1 MGNRFVVA
9 LALVGAAS
17 VLSGCK
23 PANDE
28 NVRAV
33 ATELER
39 PRETAAN
46 PNVFEADD
54 FMGEKI
60 HVLVLPKVEGEAA
73 VQLRARASGLD
84 AKSLTARAYGFT
96 VYEAR
101 LESETGSA
109 FLSMKDV
116 YHLGSEGKVYVDTR
130 FYYGDGFSA
139 LDIAEVSQKNW
150 SCQHGASV
158 TELAKL
164 LTIADAIKG
173 GKGHREAYEAVHG
186 DGALGQNCY
195 RDQAD
200 FEKNGS
206 WVLGPQKIE
215 DNVFIDL
222 ERLKGVGNRF
232 TAKFVSSP

>member
-1 MGNRFVVA
+1 MGSTGRVA
-9 LALVGAAS
+9 IVLVGLAGLLA
-17 VLSGCK
+17 GCK
-23 PANDE
+23 PANEE
-28 NVRAV
+28 NVRVSSSEADK
-33 ATELER
+33 
-39 PRETAAN
+39 PRETSAV
-46 PNVFEADD
+46 PNVFEAED

-73 VQLRARASGLD
+73 VELRARASGLD
-84 AKSLTARAYGFT
+84 AKTLTARAYGFT

-101 LESETGSA
+101 RESETGSA

-116 YHLGSEGKVYVDTR
+116 YHLGSEGKVFVDTR

-150 SCQHGASV
+150 SCQHAASV
-158 TELAKL
+158 SELAKL
-164 LTIADAIKG
+164 LTIADAVKG
-173 GKGHREAYEAVHG
+173 GKGHSEAYEAVHG
-186 DGALGQNCY
+186 DGALGKNCF

-200 FEKNGS
+200 YEKAGS

-232 TAKFVSSP
+232 TAKFVSSK